1 MTRKKT
7 KPSTK
12 RKLMDSSQN
21 TDSSFDLTSKQPYK
35 KSNKKQNKQQKASNS
50 VDYSEQGNISAQM
63 TPDNF
68 IQNQKQQSSTPY
80 PYPYPPPF
88 SGPQPVHFSQYT
100 PPVADSSILSHI
112 MYSISSIDSRL
123 SKLESMDKKLD
134 KFDGLC
140 EAVDSLF
147 TRVKT
152 SESDVKKLTS
162 QVSELN
168 NTCDSFNIKLDELN
182 AEKDNLWIAQASG
195 GSGSPGKGS
204 KLKKEIAEIHKQ
216 NSELKSTVSDLQYEA
231 TKNNLIFYGIVDMPG
246 EDVQNL
252 LSGFVR
258 YEMDVKTNINFRS
271 VRRMNSKFK
280 PRPIIATF
288 DNFKQREVVK
298 SSAYKLKSSPFGL
311 SVQYTPDVL
320 AKRKQLLPIQ
330 REARAQQAKA
340 VMIRDKLYIN
350 NELFDQIKHKQF
362 LPKME
367 TQIPNEKIEV
377 DICTD
382 KTTHQTDE
390 KQATTKED

>member
-1 MTRKKT
+1 MTRRKT

-35 KSNKKQNKQQKASNS
+35 KSNKKQNKQQSASNS

-100 PPVADSSILSHI
+100 PPVADSSIISHI
-112 MYSISSIDSRL
+112 MHSISFIDSRL

-147 TRVKT
+147 AR
-152 SESDVKKLTS
+152 
-162 QVSELN
+162 
-168 NTCDSFNIKLDELN
+168 
-182 AEKDNLWIAQASG
+182 ASG
-195 GSGSPGKGS
+195 GSDSPGKGS

-246 EDVQNL
+246 GDVQNL

-258 YEMDVKTNINFRS
+258 DEME
-271 VRRMNSKFK
+271 
-280 PRPIIATF
+280 
-288 DNFKQREVVK
+288 REVVK
-298 SSAYKLKSSPFGL
+298 SSAYKLNGSPFGL

-340 VMIRDKLYIN
+340 LMIRDKLYIN
-350 NELFDQIKHKQF
+350 NELFDQIKHKQ
-362 LPKME
+362 
-367 TQIPNEKIEV
+367 
-377 DICTD
+377 
-382 KTTHQTDE
+382 
-390 KQATTKED
+390 